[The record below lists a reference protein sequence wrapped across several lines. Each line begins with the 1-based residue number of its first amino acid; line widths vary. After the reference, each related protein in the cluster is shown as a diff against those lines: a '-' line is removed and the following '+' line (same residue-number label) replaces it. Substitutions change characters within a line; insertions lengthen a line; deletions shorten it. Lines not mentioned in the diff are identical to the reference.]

1 MSAFLHSTL
10 LKTAGQD
17 AIGKMAAWGLGG
29 ATVGGAYGYATDTG
43 TMQGIGK
50 GLLGGVG
57 GAAALKYAGNK
68 YATGVIN
75 AINDLDNV
83 YDRDVINSI
92 IKDRKFNG
100 VDGKFLR
107 DFHGRNGDNNFFN
120 PDVSGN
126 TLYGPTVTPTVNLS
140 PNPGPTPISSGNPYP
155 VKPEAWD
162 ALNGNALTEHLSKR
176 EAYGMMNNYF
186 KDVTTVGTTF
196 NKNMFNNRT
205 TGVSFM
211 DRINISQ
218 PIASLDGRIND
229 ITPFMSNKA
238 LRNEFAN
245 WQKDTFNQQ
254 PYSYSTMY
262 NNSYFNS
269 GEL

>member
-10 LKTAGQD
+10 LQTAGQD
-17 AIGKMAAWGLGG
+17 AIGKMAVWGLGG
-29 ATVGGAYGYATDTG
+29 ATVGGAYGYSTDTG

-57 GAAALKYAGNK
+57 GAAALKYAGNI

-75 AINDLDNV
+75 AINDLDTV

-92 IKDRKFNG
+92 VSNIKFNG
-100 VDGKFLR
+100 IDKKFLR
-107 DFHGRNGDNNFFN
+107 DYHGRNGGNNFFN
-120 PDVSGN
+120 PDVPGN
-126 TLYGPTVTPTVNLS
+126 TLYGPTVNLS
-140 PNPGPTPISSGNPYP
+140 PGNPYP
-155 VKPEAWD
+155 VKPQAWD
-162 ALNGNALTEHLSKR
+162 ALNGTALTEHLSKR
-176 EAYGMMNNYF
+176 EAYGMVSDYY
-186 KDVTTVGTTF
+186 KDVITVGTTF
-196 NKNMFNNRT
+196 NKNMFSNNT
-205 TGVSFM
+205 AGVSFM

-229 ITPFMSNKA
+229 ITPFMSNKP

-254 PYSYSTMY
+254 PYNYSTMY
-262 NNSYFNS
+262 NNGYFNS

>member
-17 AIGKMAAWGLGG
+17 AIGKMAVWGLSG

-75 AINDLDNV
+75 AINDLDTV

-92 IKDRKFNG
+92 VSNRKFNG
-100 VDGKFLR
+100 IDQKFLR
-107 DFHGRNGDNNFFN
+107 DYHARNGDNNFFN
-120 PDVSGN
+120 PDVAGN
-126 TLYGPTVTPTVNLS
+126 TLN
-140 PNPGPTPISSGNPYP
+140 SS
-155 VKPEAWD
+155 
-162 ALNGNALTEHLSKR
+162 ALTEHLSKR

-196 NKNMFNNRT
+196 NKNMFSNNT
-205 TGVSFM
+205 AGVSFM
-211 DRINISQ
+211 DRINVSQ

-229 ITPFMSNKA
+229 ITPFMNNKA

-262 NNSYFNS
+262 NNNYFNN

>member
-17 AIGKMAAWGLGG
+17 AIGKMAVWGLSG
-29 ATVGGAYGYATDTG
+29 ATVGGAYGYSTDTG
-43 TMQGIGK
+43 TMQGVVK
-50 GLLGGVG
+50 GILGGVG

-75 AINDLDNV
+75 AINDLDTV

-92 IKDRKFNG
+92 VSNRKFNG
-100 VDGKFLR
+100 IDQKFLR
-107 DFHGRNGDNNFFN
+107 DYHGRNGDNNFFN
-120 PDVSGN
+120 PDVAGN

-140 PNPGPTPISSGNPYP
+140 PNPGPVPMSAGNPYP

-162 ALNGNALTEHLSKR
+162 ALNGTALTEHLSKR

-196 NKNMFNNRT
+196 NKNMFSNNT
-205 TGVSFM
+205 AGVSFM
-211 DRINISQ
+211 DRINVSQ

-229 ITPFMSNKA
+229 ITPFMNNKA

-262 NNSYFNS
+262 NNNYFNN

>member
-75 AINDLDNV
+75 AINDLDTV

-92 IKDRKFNG
+92 VSNRKFNG
-100 VDGKFLR
+100 INQKFLR
-107 DFHGRNGDNNFFN
+107 DYHARNGDNNFFN
-120 PDVSGN
+120 PDVAGN

-140 PNPGPTPISSGNPYP
+140 PNPGPVPMSAGNPYP

-162 ALNGNALTEHLSKR
+162 ALNGTALTEHLSKR

-196 NKNMFNNRT
+196 NKNMFSNNT
-205 TGVSFM
+205 AGVSFV

-229 ITPFMSNKA
+229 ITPFMSNKS

-262 NNSYFNS
+262 NNGYFNN

>member
-1 MSAFLHSTL
+1 MSEFLHSTL

-75 AINDLDNV
+75 AINDLDTV

-92 IKDRKFNG
+92 MKDRKFSG

-120 PDVSGN
+120 PDVAGN
-126 TLYGPTVTPTVNLS
+126 TLN
-140 PNPGPTPISSGNPYP
+140 SS
-155 VKPEAWD
+155 
-162 ALNGNALTEHLSKR
+162 ALTEHLSKR

-205 TGVSFM
+205 TGVSFT
-211 DRINISQ
+211 DRINVYQ

-229 ITPFMSNKA
+229 ITPFMNNKA

-245 WQKDTFNQQ
+245 WQKDTLNQQ

-262 NNSYFNS
+262 NNNYFSN

>member
-1 MSAFLHSTL
+1 
-10 LKTAGQD
+10 
-17 AIGKMAAWGLGG
+17 
-29 ATVGGAYGYATDTG
+29 
-43 TMQGIGK
+43 MQGIGK

-75 AINDLDNV
+75 AINDLDTV

-92 IKDRKFNG
+92 VSNIKFNG
-100 VDGKFLR
+100 IDKKFLR
-107 DFHGRNGDNNFFN
+107 DYHGRNGGNNFFN
-120 PDVSGN
+120 PDVPGN
-126 TLYGPTVTPTVNLS
+126 TLN
-140 PNPGPTPISSGNPYP
+140 SS
-155 VKPEAWD
+155 
-162 ALNGNALTEHLSKR
+162 ALTEHLSKR
-176 EAYGMMNNYF
+176 EAYGMVSDYY
-186 KDVTTVGTTF
+186 KDVITVGTTF
-196 NKNMFNNRT
+196 NKNMFSNNT
-205 TGVSFM
+205 AGVSFM

-229 ITPFMSNKA
+229 ITPFMSNKP

-254 PYSYSTMY
+254 PYNYSTMY
-262 NNSYFNS
+262 DNGYFNS

>member
-1 MSAFLHSTL
+1 MSEFLHSTL

-75 AINDLDNV
+75 AINDLDTV

-92 IKDRKFNG
+92 MKDRKFSG

-120 PDVSGN
+120 PDVAGN
-126 TLYGPTVTPTVNLS
+126 TLN
-140 PNPGPTPISSGNPYP
+140 SS
-155 VKPEAWD
+155 
-162 ALNGNALTEHLSKR
+162 ALTEHLSKR

-211 DRINISQ
+211 DRINVYQ

-229 ITPFMSNKA
+229 ITPFMNNKA

-245 WQKDTFNQQ
+245 WQKDTLNQQ

-262 NNSYFNS
+262 NNNYFSN

>member
-1 MSAFLHSTL
+1 MSALLHSTL

-17 AIGKMAAWGLGG
+17 AIGKMAVWGFGG

-83 YDRDVINSI
+83 YDRGVINSI

-107 DFHGRNGDNNFFN
+107 DYHGRNGDNNFFN
-120 PDVSGN
+120 PDVPGN
-126 TLYGPTVTPTVNLS
+126 TLYGPP
-140 PNPGPTPISSGNPYP
+140 PISSGNPYP

-162 ALNGNALTEHLSKR
+162 ALNSSALTEHLSKR

-196 NKNMFNNRT
+196 NKNMFSNNT
-205 TGVSFM
+205 AGVSFM
-211 DRINISQ
+211 DRINVSQ

-229 ITPFMSNKA
+229 ITPFMNNKA

-254 PYSYSTMY
+254 PYNYSTMY
-262 NNSYFNS
+262 NNGYFNS

>member
-107 DFHGRNGDNNFFN
+107 DFHGRNEDNNFFN
-120 PDVSGN
+120 PDVAGN
-126 TLYGPTVTPTVNLS
+126 ILN
-140 PNPGPTPISSGNPYP
+140 SS
-155 VKPEAWD
+155 
-162 ALNGNALTEHLSKR
+162 ALTEHLSKR

-262 NNSYFNS
+262 NNSYFNN

>member
-75 AINDLDNV
+75 AINDLDTV

-92 IKDRKFNG
+92 MKDRKFSG

-120 PDVSGN
+120 PGVSGN
-126 TLYGPTVTPTVNLS
+126 T
-140 PNPGPTPISSGNPYP
+140 
-155 VKPEAWD
+155 
-162 ALNGNALTEHLSKR
+162 LTEHLSKR

-229 ITPFMSNKA
+229 ITPFMNNKA

-262 NNSYFNS
+262 NNNYFNN

>member
-1 MSAFLHSTL
+1 MSALLHSTL

-17 AIGKMAAWGLGG
+17 AIGKMAVWGFGG

-83 YDRDVINSI
+83 YDRGVINSI

-120 PDVSGN
+120 PDMSGN
-126 TLYGPTVTPTVNLS
+126 TLYGPT
-140 PNPGPTPISSGNPYP
+140 PISSGNTYP
-155 VKPEAWD
+155 AKPEAWD
-162 ALNGNALTEHLSKR
+162 ALNSSALTEHLSKR

-196 NKNMFNNRT
+196 NKNMFSNNT
-205 TGVSFM
+205 AGVSFM
-211 DRINISQ
+211 DRINVSQ

-229 ITPFMSNKA
+229 ITPFMNNKA

-254 PYSYSTMY
+254 PYNYSTMY
-262 NNSYFNS
+262 NNGYFNS

>member
-1 MSAFLHSTL
+1 MSALLHSTL

-17 AIGKMAAWGLGG
+17 AIGKMAVWGFGG

-83 YDRDVINSI
+83 YDRGVINSI
-92 IKDRKFNG
+92 IKDRKFSG

-107 DFHGRNGDNNFFN
+107 DYHGRNGDNNFFN
-120 PDVSGN
+120 PDVPGN
-126 TLYGPTVTPTVNLS
+126 TLYGP
-140 PNPGPTPISSGNPYP
+140 PISSGNPYP

-162 ALNGNALTEHLSKR
+162 ALNGSALTEHLSKR

-229 ITPFMSNKA
+229 ITPFMNNKA

-262 NNSYFNS
+262 NNYFNN